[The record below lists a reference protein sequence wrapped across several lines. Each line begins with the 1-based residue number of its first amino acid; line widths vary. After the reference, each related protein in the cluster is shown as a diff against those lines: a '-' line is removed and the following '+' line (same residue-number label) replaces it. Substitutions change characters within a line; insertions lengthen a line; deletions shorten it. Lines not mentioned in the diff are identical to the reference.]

1 MRVFGLEQVGS
12 SGALLVESLQHGK
25 AGALAELVHK
35 YQRRIY
41 RIAMQITRN
50 HEDASD
56 VTQETF
62 LKVYESIYSLRRKA
76 AFETWIYRIAV
87 NKATNVVKRRDRRC
101 ESSLS
106 TICEDDAHAG
116 FRWDADLIDVPHLH
130 VERQELQKIVTR
142 AVNSLSLKHR
152 TVVVLYEFE
161 GLTHVEI
168 ASVLGCAEGTVRSRL
183 YYARKQLR
191 DRLKTYIEPISVEL
205 K

>member
-1 MRVFGLEQVGS
+1 MERVGS
-12 SGALLVESLQHGK
+12 SVLLVEGLQHGK

-62 LKVYESIYSLRRKA
+62 LKVYESIYSLRRKG
-76 AFETWIYRIAV
+76 AFETWVYRIAV
-87 NKATNVVKRRDRRC
+87 NKATNLVKRRNRRC

-106 TICEDDAHAG
+106 AVCENDVHFG
-116 FRWDADLIDVPHLH
+116 SGRNSNLINVPHLH
-130 VERQELQKIVTR
+130 VEKQELQKTVTQ

-168 ASVLGCAEGTVRSRL
+168 ASILGCSEGTVRSRL
-183 YYARKQLR
+183 HYARKQLR
-191 DRLKTYIEPISVEL
+191 DRLKSYIDTTSVDL
-205 K
+205 R

>member
-1 MRVFGLEQVGS
+1 M
-12 SGALLVESLQHGK
+12 LLVEGLQHGK

-76 AFETWIYRIAV
+76 AFETWVYRIAV
-87 NKATNVVKRRDRRC
+87 NKATNLVKRRNRRC

-106 TICEDDAHAG
+106 AVCENDVHFG
-116 FRWDADLIDVPHLH
+116 SGRNSNLINVPHLY
-130 VERQELQKIVTR
+130 VEKQELQKTVTQ

-168 ASVLGCAEGTVRSRL
+168 ASILGCSEGTVRSRL
-183 YYARKQLR
+183 HYARKQLR
-191 DRLKTYIEPISVEL
+191 ERLKSYIDVTSMDL
-205 K
+205 R

>member
-1 MRVFGLEQVGS
+1 MERVGS
-12 SGALLVESLQHGK
+12 SVLLVESLQHGK

-87 NKATNVVKRRDRRC
+87 NKATNLVKRRDRRC
-101 ESSLS
+101 ESSLLVV
-106 TICEDDAHAG
+106 CEHDAHFD
-116 FRWDADLIDVPHLH
+116 FRRNSNLINVPHLH
-130 VERQELQKIVTR
+130 VEKQELQKTVTQ

-168 ASVLGCAEGTVRSRL
+168 ASILGCSEGTVRSRL
-183 YYARKQLR
+183 HYARKQLR
-191 DRLKTYIEPISVEL
+191 ERLKSYIDATSVDL
-205 K
+205 R

>member
-1 MRVFGLEQVGS
+1 MERVGS
-12 SGALLVESLQHGK
+12 SVLLVEGLQHGK

-76 AFETWIYRIAV
+76 AFETWVYRIAV
-87 NKATNVVKRRDRRC
+87 NKATNLVKRRNRRC

-106 TICEDDAHAG
+106 AVCENDVHFG
-116 FRWDADLIDVPHLH
+116 SGRNSNLINVPHLH
-130 VERQELQKIVTR
+130 VEKQELQKTVTQ

-168 ASVLGCAEGTVRSRL
+168 ASILGCSEGTVRSRL
-183 YYARKQLR
+183 HYARKQLR
-191 DRLKTYIEPISVEL
+191 DRLKSYIDATSVDL
-205 K
+205 R

>member
-1 MRVFGLEQVGS
+1 MERVGS
-12 SGALLVESLQHGK
+12 SVLLVESLQHGK

-76 AFETWIYRIAV
+76 AFETWVYRIAV
-87 NKATNVVKRRDRRC
+87 NKATNLVKRRNRRC
-101 ESSLS
+101 ESPLS
-106 TICEDDAHAG
+106 AVCENDVHFDSG
-116 FRWDADLIDVPHLH
+116 RNSNLINVPHLY
-130 VERQELQKIVTR
+130 VEKQELQKTVTQ

-168 ASVLGCAEGTVRSRL
+168 ASILGCSEGTVRSRL
-183 YYARKQLR
+183 HYARKQLR
-191 DRLKTYIEPISVEL
+191 DRLKSYIDTTSVDL
-205 K
+205 R

>member
-1 MRVFGLEQVGS
+1 MERVGS
-12 SGALLVESLQHGK
+12 SVLLVESLQHGK

-106 TICEDDAHAG
+106 TICS
-116 FRWDADLIDVPHLH
+116 
-130 VERQELQKIVTR
+130 LQ
-142 AVNSLSLKHR
+142 ALS
-152 TVVVLYEFE
+152 
-161 GLTHVEI
+161 I
-168 ASVLGCAEGTVRSRL
+168 SVL
-183 YYARKQLR
+183 
-191 DRLKTYIEPISVEL
+191 
-205 K
+205 

>member
-1 MRVFGLEQVGS
+1 MFGLEQVGS
-12 SGALLVESLQHGK
+12 PSTLLVESLQHGK

-87 NKATNVVKRRDRRC
+87 NKATNVVKRRERRG

-106 TICEDDAHAG
+106 TMRDG
-116 FRWDADLIDVPHLH
+116 
-130 VERQELQKIVTR
+130 
-142 AVNSLSLKHR
+142 
-152 TVVVLYEFE
+152 
-161 GLTHVEI
+161 G
-168 ASVLGCAEGTVRSRL
+168 
-183 YYARKQLR
+183 AR
-191 DRLKTYIEPISVEL
+191 
-205 K
+205 

>member
-1 MRVFGLEQVGS
+1 MERVGS
-12 SGALLVESLQHGK
+12 SVLLVEGLQHGK

-87 NKATNVVKRRDRRC
+87 NKATNLVKRRDRRC

-106 TICEDDAHAG
+106 VVCEHDAHFD
-116 FRWDADLIDVPHLH
+116 FRRNSNLINVPHLH
-130 VERQELQKIVTR
+130 VEKQELQKTVTQ

-168 ASVLGCAEGTVRSRL
+168 ASILGCLEGTVRSRL
-183 YYARKQLR
+183 HYARKQLR
-191 DRLKTYIEPISVEL
+191 ERLKSYIDATSVDL
-205 K
+205 R